1 MIDELKERYTAFV
14 EDKSGVSPVI
24 GVILMVAITVILA
37 AVIGT
42 FVLGLGDSVNS
53 SQPSASLSISDAPAE
68 YNETSATADTN
79 ATFRINHNNGDTLN
93 EENIRITVREQDS
106 NALVVD
112 LDPASANYTDA
123 NDFDHW
129 TYLNG
134 GELGANDDIE
144 LNDALTLY
152 DGESSS
158 TTLSDETTYQVTVIH
173 TPSESTLA
181 QRNVELQ

>member
-14 EDKSGVSPVI
+14 EDKTGVSPVI

-53 SQPSASLSISDAPAE
+53 SQPSASLSISDAPE
-68 YNETSATADTN
+68 PYNETSNTGETN

-112 LDPASANYTDA
+112 LDPASANYTDDA
-123 NDFDHW
+123 SDHW
-129 TYLNG
+129 AYLNG
-134 GELGANDDIE
+134 EELKANDDIE
-144 LNDALTLY
+144 LNDAVTLY
-152 DGESSS
+152 DGNSS
-158 TTLSDETTYQVTVIH
+158 TNDLSNQTTYQVTVIH

-181 QRNVELQ
+181 QRNVELN